1 MRDIQRGTKIGP
13 PTRFEFK
20 RKEKNP
26 MKQGKN
32 RKKKRYEHLQ
42 ITCIIVSFFTL
53 CMYLIYI
60 HLYYYCN
67 NNHILKLHSKIQ
79 NVP

>member
-1 MRDIQRGTKIGP
+1 MKLIMRDIQRGTKKGP

-32 RKKKRYEHLQ
+32 RKKKDM
-42 ITCIIVSFFTL
+42 S
-53 CMYLIYI
+53 IYI
-60 HLYYYCN
+60 
-67 NNHILKLHSKIQ
+67 
-79 NVP
+79 